1 MEVMDKWVAEFLI
14 RSQHNPTVSPT
25 NLLSALRFG
34 DSDECVTLKVS
45 SVLRDLHDSL
55 LRGSVDEGTLD
66 LLEIL
71 EKLQR
76 SVITE
81 SHKSAYCWTA
91 AECTLRFMWPL
102 DPLDGLFTDALE
114 RIWTKRIGILKE
126 SGSGLVSDEL
136 VKWETDLKKAVED
149 PVMYQR
155 IRESNIRYTAISF
168 LNQLLKEQWGLLGS
182 SSLEAVAQRRFRN
195 RKGENNVEGDGVRSR
210 EGPNGVDER
219 TGRLESGNIDNAN
232 ENGDNRDVE
241 GVGCLEDDGID
252 KVNEQLAAEEE
263 GTLGAQ
269 EQEHESS
276 RDKGDEMAAWE
287 LKDYLLEIQRQI
299 DPSTRQVQEPNDA
312 IDHSVNVT
320 SQPSRVNRTGTS
332 GQNHIETPDN
342 ASEKGS
348 SSQGTWSGR
357 VRPRLSS
364 PVPLNVSP
372 LKKINSPVR
381 RPKKFWTP
389 EEVEAL
395 RAGVKEYGKAWK
407 DIKNAN
413 PAVLAER
420 TEFWSTMNMNQVS
433 EYVETDPT
441 GRYGRFAE
449 VLGRGAMKTVY
460 KAIDEMLGIE
470 VAWSQVKLKEVLRS
484 SVDLQRLYS
493 EVHLL
498 STLNHK
504 SIIRFYTSWID
515 VHSHTLNFITEL
527 FTSGTLRQYKNKYLR
542 IDIRAIKS
550 WARQILEGLVY
561 LHGHDPPVIHRDL
574 KCDNIFVNGHLGQ
587 VKIGD
592 LGLARM
598 LRDCHAATSVIGT
611 PEFMAPELY
620 EENYNELIDVYSFGM
635 CFLEMITSEFPYS
648 ECNNPAQIYK
658 KVVAGKLPGAFYR
671 VEDIEAQR
679 FIGKC
684 LVPASKRVSAREL
697 LQDPFLASD
706 DSWMVYASGARNLKP
721 FLNENEMDRLKLE
734 DNETE
739 ELDSE
744 DNKIYLKLPIANENG
759 LAKNVSFCFDIVND
773 TSIDV
778 ATEMVKELEI
788 TEWDLVEIAKMI
800 DGEISS
806 LVPGWRSEEDDE
818 SLHDFHTPYHS
829 SSSPSSSRASLSNY
843 MAPGRQDWLQ
853 DDFHDETYSQSSSNS
868 GSYSNLN
875 YISVD
880 EHISSQPPAMNRT
893 HNVTRFCPE
902 ESYHLHSGQANMY
915 AASSSSSNLR
925 LASDNRVLTRNRSLV
940 DVQGQLLHRSLVE
953 EARKRRLIK
962 TVGDVENVGFQ
973 SPYAVSRKP
982 RSSRR

>member
-182 SSLEAVAQRRFRN
+182 SSLEAVAQRRFRK

-219 TGRLESGNIDNAN
+219 TERLESGNIDNAN

-332 GQNHIETPDN
+332 GQNHIETPQQDN

-420 TEFWSTMNMNQVS
+420 TE
-433 EYVETDPT
+433 
-441 GRYGRFAE
+441 
-449 VLGRGAMKTVY
+449 
-460 KAIDEMLGIE
+460 
-470 VAWSQVKLKEVLRS
+470 
-484 SVDLQRLYS
+484 VDL
-493 EVHLL
+493 
-498 STLNHK
+498 K
-504 SIIRFYTSWID
+504 DKW
-515 VHSHTLNFITEL
+515 
-527 FTSGTLRQYKNKYLR
+527 
-542 IDIRAIKS
+542 
-550 WARQILEGLVY
+550 
-561 LHGHDPPVIHRDL
+561 
-574 KCDNIFVNGHLGQ
+574 
-587 VKIGD
+587 
-592 LGLARM
+592 
-598 LRDCHAATSVIGT
+598 
-611 PEFMAPELY
+611 
-620 EENYNELIDVYSFGM
+620 
-635 CFLEMITSEFPYS
+635 
-648 ECNNPAQIYK
+648 
-658 KVVAGKLPGAFYR
+658 
-671 VEDIEAQR
+671 
-679 FIGKC
+679 
-684 LVPASKRVSAREL
+684 
-697 LQDPFLASD
+697 
-706 DSWMVYASGARNLKP
+706 RNLV
-721 FLNENEMDRLKLE
+721 R
-734 DNETE
+734 
-739 ELDSE
+739 
-744 DNKIYLKLPIANENG
+744 
-759 LAKNVSFCFDIVND
+759 
-773 TSIDV
+773 
-778 ATEMVKELEI
+778 
-788 TEWDLVEIAKMI
+788 
-800 DGEISS
+800 
-806 LVPGWRSEEDDE
+806 
-818 SLHDFHTPYHS
+818 
-829 SSSPSSSRASLSNY
+829 
-843 MAPGRQDWLQ
+843 
-853 DDFHDETYSQSSSNS
+853 
-868 GSYSNLN
+868 
-875 YISVD
+875 
-880 EHISSQPPAMNRT
+880 
-893 HNVTRFCPE
+893 
-902 ESYHLHSGQANMY
+902 
-915 AASSSSSNLR
+915 
-925 LASDNRVLTRNRSLV
+925 
-940 DVQGQLLHRSLVE
+940 
-953 EARKRRLIK
+953 
-962 TVGDVENVGFQ
+962 
-973 SPYAVSRKP
+973 
-982 RSSRR
+982 

>member
-1 MEVMDKWVAEFLI
+1 MS
-14 RSQHNPTVSPT
+14 RSQ
-25 NLLSALRFG
+25 
-34 DSDECVTLKVS
+34 
-45 SVLRDLHDSL
+45 VL
-55 LRGSVDEGTLD
+55 
-66 LLEIL
+66 
-71 EKLQR
+71 
-76 SVITE
+76 
-81 SHKSAYCWTA
+81 
-91 AECTLRFMWPL
+91 
-102 DPLDGLFTDALE
+102 
-114 RIWTKRIGILKE
+114 
-126 SGSGLVSDEL
+126 
-136 VKWETDLKKAVED
+136 
-149 PVMYQR
+149 
-155 IRESNIRYTAISF
+155 
-168 LNQLLKEQWGLLGS
+168 
-182 SSLEAVAQRRFRN
+182 
-195 RKGENNVEGDGVRSR
+195 
-210 EGPNGVDER
+210 
-219 TGRLESGNIDNAN
+219 
-232 ENGDNRDVE
+232 
-241 GVGCLEDDGID
+241 
-252 KVNEQLAAEEE
+252 
-263 GTLGAQ
+263 
-269 EQEHESS
+269 
-276 RDKGDEMAAWE
+276 
-287 LKDYLLEIQRQI
+287 
-299 DPSTRQVQEPNDA
+299 
-312 IDHSVNVT
+312 
-320 SQPSRVNRTGTS
+320 
-332 GQNHIETPDN
+332 
-342 ASEKGS
+342 
-348 SSQGTWSGR
+348 
-357 VRPRLSS
+357 
-364 PVPLNVSP
+364 
-372 LKKINSPVR
+372 
-381 RPKKFWTP
+381 
-389 EEVEAL
+389 
-395 RAGVKEYGKAWK
+395 
-407 DIKNAN
+407 
-413 PAVLAER
+413 
-420 TEFWSTMNMNQVS
+420 

-592 LGLARM
+592 LGLARI

-635 CFLEMITSEFPYS
+635 CFLEMVTSEFPYS
-648 ECNNPAQIYK
+648 ECTNPAQIYK

-706 DSWMVYASGARNLKP
+706 ESWMVYANGAMNLKP

-734 DNETE
+734 DDELGRTITE
-739 ELDSE
+739 ELDAE
-744 DNKIYLKLPIANENG
+744 DNKIFLKLPIGNENG
-759 LAKNVSFCFDIVND
+759 LAKNVSFCFDIMND

-788 TEWDLVEIAKMI
+788 TEWDPVEIAKMI

-818 SLHDFHTPYHS
+818 SPHDYHRHSFSSHS
-829 SSSPSSSRASLSNY
+829 SSQASLSNY
-843 MAPGRQDWLQ
+843 AIAPGRQDWLQ
-853 DDFHDETYSQSSSNS
+853 DDFHDETYSQGSSNS

-880 EHISSQPPAMNRT
+880 EHISQQPPAMNRT

-902 ESYHLHSGQANMY
+902 ESYHLHSGQANNMY
-915 AASSSSSNLR
+915 AASSSSN
-925 LASDNRVLTRNRSLV
+925 SDNRVLTRNRSLV
-940 DVQGQLLHRSLVE
+940 DVHGQLMHRSLIE

-982 RSSRR
+982 RSLRR

>member
-1 MEVMDKWVAEFLI
+1 M
-14 RSQHNPTVSPT
+14 
-25 NLLSALRFG
+25 
-34 DSDECVTLKVS
+34 
-45 SVLRDLHDSL
+45 
-55 LRGSVDEGTLD
+55 
-66 LLEIL
+66 
-71 EKLQR
+71 
-76 SVITE
+76 
-81 SHKSAYCWTA
+81 
-91 AECTLRFMWPL
+91 
-102 DPLDGLFTDALE
+102 
-114 RIWTKRIGILKE
+114 
-126 SGSGLVSDEL
+126 
-136 VKWETDLKKAVED
+136 
-149 PVMYQR
+149 
-155 IRESNIRYTAISF
+155 
-168 LNQLLKEQWGLLGS
+168 
-182 SSLEAVAQRRFRN
+182 
-195 RKGENNVEGDGVRSR
+195 SR
-210 EGPNGVDER
+210 
-219 TGRLESGNIDNAN
+219 
-232 ENGDNRDVE
+232 
-241 GVGCLEDDGID
+241 
-252 KVNEQLAAEEE
+252 
-263 GTLGAQ
+263 
-269 EQEHESS
+269 
-276 RDKGDEMAAWE
+276 
-287 LKDYLLEIQRQI
+287 
-299 DPSTRQVQEPNDA
+299 
-312 IDHSVNVT
+312 
-320 SQPSRVNRTGTS
+320 
-332 GQNHIETPDN
+332 
-342 ASEKGS
+342 
-348 SSQGTWSGR
+348 
-357 VRPRLSS
+357 
-364 PVPLNVSP
+364 
-372 LKKINSPVR
+372 
-381 RPKKFWTP
+381 
-389 EEVEAL
+389 
-395 RAGVKEYGKAWK
+395 
-407 DIKNAN
+407 
-413 PAVLAER
+413 
-420 TEFWSTMNMNQVS
+420 NQVS

-515 VHSHTLNFITEL
+515 VQSHTLNFITEL

-598 LRDCHAATSVIGT
+598 LRDCHPATSVIGT

-648 ECNNPAQIYK
+648 ECKNPAQIYK

-671 VEDIEAQR
+671 VEDMEAQR

-706 DSWMVYASGARNLKP
+706 ESWMVYASGARNLKP
-721 FLNENEMDRLKLE
+721 FLNENEMDKLKLE
-734 DNETE
+734 EDDEN
-739 ELDSE
+739 LDAE

-759 LAKNVSFCFDIVND
+759 LAKNVSFCFDIMND

-788 TEWDLVEIAKMI
+788 TEWDPVEIAKMI

-806 LVPGWRSEEDDE
+806 LVPGWRSEEDD
-818 SLHDFHTPYHS
+818 DYHTPFHSS

-843 MAPGRQDWLQ
+843 MAPSRQDWLQ

-868 GSYSNLN
+868 SSYSNLN

-880 EHISSQPPAMNRT
+880 EHIISQPPPAMNRT
-893 HNVTRFCPE
+893 HNVTRFCPDV
-902 ESYHLHSGQANMY
+902 LHSGRANMY
-915 AASSSSSNLR
+915 AAASSSSNLR
-925 LASDNRVLTRNRSLV
+925 LASSDNRVLTRNRSLV

-953 EARKRRLIK
+953 EARRRRLIR

>member
-1 MEVMDKWVAEFLI
+1 MEIIDKWVAEFLI
-14 RSQHNPTVSPT
+14 RCQHNPRVSPT

-34 DSDECVTLKVS
+34 DSGDCLKLKVS
-45 SVLRDLHDSL
+45 SVLLDLSDSL
-55 LRGSVDEGTLD
+55 TRGSVDEGTLD

-71 EKLQR
+71 EKLLLQQC

-114 RIWTKRIGILKE
+114 RIWTKRIGFLKE

-136 VKWETDLKKAVED
+136 LKWEADLKKAVED
-149 PVMYQR
+149 PEMYQR

-182 SSLEAVAQRRFRN
+182 SSLESVAQRRFRK
-195 RKGENNVEGDGVRSR
+195 RKAENNVEGDGVRSR

-219 TGRLESGNIDNAN
+219 TGRMESDNLDNSN
-232 ENGDNRDVE
+232 ENGDNRDAE
-241 GVGCLEDDGID
+241 GVGCPENDGID

-263 GTLGAQ
+263 GTMGSQ
-269 EQEHESS
+269 EQKHESS
-276 RDKGDEMAAWE
+276 PDKGDKMAARE

-312 IDHSVNVT
+312 FDHSVNVT
-320 SQPSRVNRTGTS
+320 PQPSRVNRTGTS
-332 GQNHIETPDN
+332 GQDHIETPDN

-372 LKKINSPVR
+372 LKKTNSPVR

-395 RAGVKEYGKAWK
+395 RAGVKEYGKSWK

-413 PAVLAER
+413 PAVFAER

-706 DSWMVYASGARNLKP
+706 ESWMVYASGARNLKP

-734 DNETE
+734 EDETGE
-739 ELDSE
+739 VDFE

-759 LAKNVSFCFDIVND
+759 LAKNVSFCFDIMND

-788 TEWDLVEIAKMI
+788 TEWDPVEIAKMI

-806 LVPGWRSEEDDE
+806 LVPGWGSEEDDE
-818 SLHDFHTPYHS
+818 SPHDYHTPFHS

-853 DDFHDETYSQSSSNS
+853 DDETYSQSSSNS

-880 EHISSQPPAMNRT
+880 EHISSQPTAMNRT

-902 ESYHLHSGQANMY
+902 ESYHLHSGQASIY
-915 AASSSSSNLR
+915 AASSSSSNSR

-940 DVQGQLLHRSLVE
+940 DVHRSLVE